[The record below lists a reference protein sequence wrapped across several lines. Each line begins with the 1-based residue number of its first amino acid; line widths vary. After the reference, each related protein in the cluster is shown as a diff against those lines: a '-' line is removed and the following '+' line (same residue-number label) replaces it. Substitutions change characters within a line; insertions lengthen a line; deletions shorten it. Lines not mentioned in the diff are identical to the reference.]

1 MLIFF
6 ILGSDFYTLPYVCL
20 CELELDE
27 KKQSKGLLPWVSWT
41 IQQRS
46 CHTFLLITVSCHL
59 LSPGSWLKIFYC
71 LSRVLSLVFPQLDR
85 LAPPTPYF
93 QRNIFSI
100 FGMLIAFRLIFKN
113 HFTFFIN
120 VWGKRQFR
128 ISLGIELFYNPISV
142 KFEIWQYLGRWR
154 RSFTMDMWIFFKLFV
169 FGI

>member
-1 MLIFF
+1 MRRSKVKVYLLEFLEPSSRDHA
-6 ILGSDFYTLPYVCL
+6 ILLFWS
-20 CELELDE
+20 
-27 KKQSKGLLPWVSWT
+27 
-41 IQQRS
+41 
-46 CHTFLLITVSCHL
+46 
-59 LSPGSWLKIFYC
+59 
-71 LSRVLSLVFPQLDR
+71 LSLVTCLPQVVDLKFFIV
-85 LAPPTPYF
+85 LAESEALYFHSRTDWLPPTPYF
-93 QRNIFSI
+93 RRNIFSV

-128 ISLGIELFYNPISV
+128 ISLGVKLFYNPISV